1 LIMTVVRAGLVVLLL
16 ASALSAQSIDYKDGA
31 FRISDWKMGA
41 SFSSD
46 ELSSMFAVYT
56 GPADGPALLG
66 SYFVEDDMLA
76 FRPRFPLAAGVR
88 YRAVFRVPGAAVIE
102 ASFDG
107 PKKEFPPTTRV
118 LHIYPSGDLLPENQ
132 LRLYIQFSAPMSRGE
147 WKRHVHLLDSDLKPV
162 EGAFLQTLAELWDPS
177 YQRLTIYFDPG
188 RIKRG
193 LIPNEELGPPL
204 VEGKTYTLVIDQE
217 FADGD
222 GIPLKEGV
230 RKSFRAGPALR
241 NRLSSAQWHIS
252 TPRAGTKDPLSI
264 EFPVPMDI
272 GLEEALFVE
281 GMLLGMISVDQNET
295 RWSFTPLGEWKAGE
309 YRVEIDPRLEDAAG
323 NRVDHVFDIDVQG
336 SASQTS
342 AKNDYSLRFRIE

>member
-1 LIMTVVRAGLVVLLL
+1 MRTVRAALAVLLL
-16 ASALSAQSIDYKDGA
+16 ASAVSAQSIDYKDGA
-31 FRISDWKMGA
+31 FRISGWKLDA
-41 SFSSD
+41 SSSPND
-46 ELSSMFAVYT
+46 LSSMFAVYT
-56 GPADGPALLG
+56 GPADAPALLG
-66 SYFVEDDMLA
+66 SYFVENETLG

-88 YRAVFRVPGAAVIE
+88 YRAMFNVPGGTPIE

-107 PKKEFPPTTRV
+107 PKKEFAPTARV
-118 LHIYPSGDLLPENQ
+118 VNIYPSGDVLPENQ
-132 LRLYIQFSAPMSRGE
+132 LRLYIRFSAPMSRGE
-147 WKRHVHLLDSDLKPV
+147 WKRHVHLLDSDSKPV
-162 EGAFLQTLAELWDPS
+162 EGAFLQTLAELWDPT

-204 VEGKTYTLVIDQE
+204 VEGKTYTLVIDRE

-241 NRLSSAQWHIS
+241 TRLSSRQWRVG
-252 TPRAGTKDPLSI
+252 TPRAGTRDPLTI

-272 GLEEALFVE
+272 GLEEALFVPD
-281 GMLLGMISVDQNET
+281 LLGRISVDQNET
-295 RWSFTPLGEWKAGE
+295 RWVFTPLEEWKAGE
-309 YRVEIDPRLEDAAG
+309 YHVEIDPRLEDAAG

-342 AKNDYSLRFRIE
+342 SKNDYSLTFRIN

>member
-1 LIMTVVRAGLVVLLL
+1 MTVVRAALAVLLL

-31 FRISDWKMGA
+31 FRISGWKLDA
-41 SFSSD
+41 SSSPD
-46 ELSSMFAVYT
+46 DLSSIFAVFT
-56 GPADGPALLG
+56 GPADAPPLLG
-66 SYFVEDDMLA
+66 TYSVEDDAPA

-88 YRAVFRVPGAAVIE
+88 YRAVFHPPGGTPIE

-107 PKKEFPPTTRV
+107 PKKEFSPTTRV
-118 LHIYPSGDLLPENQ
+118 LHIYPSGDVLPANQ

-147 WKRHVHLLDSDLKPV
+147 WKRHVHLLDSDSKAV
-162 EGAFLQTLAELWDPS
+162 EAPFLQTLAELWDPG

-204 VEGKTYTLVIDQE
+204 VEGKMYTLVIDRE

-230 RKSFRAGPALR
+230 NKSFRAGPAIR
-241 NRLSSAQWHIS
+241 KRLSAAQWHVR
-252 TPRAGTKDPLSI
+252 TPRTGTKDPLTI
-264 EFPVPMDI
+264 EFPDAMDI
-272 GLEEALFVE
+272 GLEEALFVP
-281 GMLLGMISVDQNET
+281 GILGMISVDHNET
-295 RWSFTPLGEWKAGE
+295 RWVFTPLEVWKAGE

-336 SASQTS
+336 NDSQTGG
-342 AKNDYSLRFRIE
+342 KNDYSLTFKIN